1 MIPASH
7 PLVGPSLR
15 LQLGAA
21 KLLVG
26 GGWLRE
32 TLLLAVP
39 LIRRRI
45 DLQCA
50 SGPNYFNITHS
61 PATVA
66 AQETAFER
74 AGTLYGGVYARRRE
88 GEHSRR
94 RDQRR

>member
-1 MIPASH
+1 MISASH
-7 PLVGPSLR
+7 PLVGTSLGI
-15 LQLGAA
+15 QLGAA
-21 KLLVG
+21 KLLG
-26 GGWLRE
+26 RGGWLRE

-66 AQETAFER
+66 AQETAFGR
-74 AGTLYGGVYARRRE
+74 AGTLYGRTMKRKSWR
-88 GEHSRR
+88 
-94 RDQRR
+94 